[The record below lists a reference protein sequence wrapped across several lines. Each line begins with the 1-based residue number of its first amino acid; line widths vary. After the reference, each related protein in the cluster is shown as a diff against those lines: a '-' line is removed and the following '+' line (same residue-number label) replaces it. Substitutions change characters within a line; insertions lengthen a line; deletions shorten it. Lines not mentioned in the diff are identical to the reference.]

1 MDNAFYILEILK
13 DQGKYRMALQLESN
27 DNRTPVLCLLKSNA
41 LSISDKREYFIKLVQ
56 RYEIYPEE
64 LTIRELKNR
73 NLEDIYKRY
82 HTYTN

>member
-27 DNRTPVLCLLKSNA
+27 DNSTPVLCLLKSNA